1 MHRSRAAL
9 CFMLLTATTL
19 SACGDSSGPDDVL
32 PAALAGTWIAEPG
45 CLPNC
50 GFTFESLLNPADTIN
65 ATRFMGVTTEIT
77 MTRAGRFTLVF
88 RPGGEG
94 GSSGSAR
101 TEGGMLI
108 VTDAGGV
115 VDTIDYSV
123 TASVLRIRFRRPFPS
138 FDFTGDGERDLAWVR
153 AVLLKR

>member
-1 MHRSRAAL
+1 MHSRRPAPFSMLMAAIL
-9 CFMLLTATTL
+9 L
-19 SACGDSSGPDDVL
+19 SACGDAAGPEDVL
-32 PAALAGTWIAEPG
+32 PAALAGTWIAEPA

-65 ATRFMGVTTEIT
+65 ATSFAGITTEVA

-94 GSSGSAR
+94 GSTGTAR
-101 TEGGMLI
+101 VEGGLLI

-123 TASVLRIRFRRPFPS
+123 TAAVLQMRFRRPFPS
-138 FDFTGDGERDLAWVR
+138 FDFNGDGERDLAWVR
-153 AVLLKR
+153 AVLLKQ